1 MMAPTTLRVKNMVY
15 YYVYMALLV
24 ASLVLWV
31 IIAVREDGGENGDT
45 KQGD

>member
-1 MMAPTTLRVKNMVY
+1 MKDMVY

-45 KQGD
+45 KKGE